1 MSIMPQTVLTAKA
14 DVNGIPLDKVLDE
27 LEMNEAEFE
36 AMVREGERDFRAGKT
51 LSEEQAKRELGLA

>member
-1 MSIMPQTVLTAKA
+1 MPQTVLTAKA